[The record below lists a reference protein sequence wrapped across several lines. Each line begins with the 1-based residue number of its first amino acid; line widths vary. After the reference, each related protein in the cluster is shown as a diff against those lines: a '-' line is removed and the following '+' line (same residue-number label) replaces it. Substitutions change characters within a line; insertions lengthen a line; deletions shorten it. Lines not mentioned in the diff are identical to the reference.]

1 MQEQEL
7 LLKEEVYAVVGAAI
21 EVHREMGCGFF
32 EAAYQEA
39 MELEMG
45 ERGVPY
51 LSQQLLKIRYK
62 QWVLKKEYI
71 ADFICYGKLLIE
83 IKAIDRLTSKDEAQ
97 VLNYLKA
104 TGFEVA
110 VLINFGAH
118 GRLQWKRL
126 VRTQQGLTDP
136 DEPEC

>member
-1 MQEQEL
+1 M
-7 LLKEEVYAVVGAAI
+7 VGAAI

-39 MELEMG
+39 MELEMT
-45 ERGVPY
+45 ERGIPYVP
-51 LSQQLLKIRYK
+51 QQLLYIRYK
-62 QWVLKKEYI
+62 SWILKKEYV
-71 ADFICYGKLLIE
+71 ADFVCFGKLLVE
-83 IKAIDRLTSKDEAQ
+83 IKAIDRLTSKEEAQ

-104 TGFEVA
+104 TGFEVG

-126 VRTQQGLTDP
+126 VRTEYGVTDP